1 MATTVSQPVRI
12 AALLGLAAALA
23 IAGMFMVLGRKSSTT
38 PAPVII
44 SKHHHVHR
52 LHASAGTQP
61 TTSARTAP
69 APTVHPVKGGS
80 VNQPAP
86 HRPAAEIAALNAGL
100 PPKLAHALGQHDVVV
115 VELTDPQSEVDGI
128 SFAEAQAGAQLAGVG
143 FLPLNVLSK
152 ADVGSL
158 TQSLGQLLPDPG
170 LLVYTRPARLAV
182 RIDGFADKET
192 VAQAAENAANGT

>member
-1 MATTVSQPVRI
+1 VATTVSQPVRI

-23 IAGMFMVLGRKSSTT
+23 IAGMFMVLGRKSSTAA
-38 PAPVII
+38 APVII
-44 SKHHHVHR
+44 PKHHHVHR
-52 LHASAGTQP
+52 LHTTAGTKP
-61 TTSARTAP
+61 VTSAHTVPAP
-69 APTVHPVKGGS
+69 AVHPVDTTPLTPVS
-80 VNQPAP
+80 